1 MFLVYYSCPRCV
13 CGAMD
18 TRSTTNRRLY
28 RFGLFEADVEF
39 GTLTRQGVPV
49 KLQEQPF
56 RILALLLESSGEI
69 LGRDELRK
77 NIWPDGTYVD
87 FDGSLNTAL
96 MKLRA
101 ALNDNA
107 DNPRFIETVPRKGYR
122 FIAPVELC
130 KIESPVISTA
140 IRIEAEEPALN
151 GLEVPLQIEP
161 GSQTQAT
168 PLKRIHERRL
178 GPHWWEALLIL
189 AGVTALLTYGLWPRP
204 EPRVVRVQQLTH
216 SGQVDPWGKLV
227 TDGSRI
233 YFVVRDVTG
242 WNLMQTSVEGGAVQ
256 RTPTPFDNTRIFD
269 LSPDHSQFLIGQL
282 THRGEETALWLWPV
296 QGGAPRRLGDVIAQE
311 AVWSPIGDLIAYV
324 HGESIELT
332 DPEGNHIRELARF
345 HPAPHSLVWSPDGKR
360 LRFTQTNLLEATDSM
375 WEMDLEK
382 STPRRVLPEGQH
394 GPHEGSGTWLG
405 GGNYFAFSSGVDLR
419 ASLAVD
425 TQASLWL
432 MDENRG
438 LYRRHTGEPI
448 QLTRGPIA
456 FDHPNAMRNSSRIFV
471 IGSHNEYQ
479 LLRIDP
485 KTSAKTAMLAE
496 SGATDMDFSLDGQWV
511 VYAARENGTLWKSR
525 IDGSGKVQL
534 TAGATGAFAP
544 HWSPDQKQI
553 LFTGFLL
560 DSQPRLYV
568 VSAEGGSPKSVL
580 PSNNKWAS
588 VSGDWRTDGR
598 QIVLDVEE
606 MESGREP
613 DIRILD
619 LESGKLTKLLD
630 SDGLIEP
637 RWSADGRYIAALNPK
652 KKQVLLYDCKLEKWS
667 VLAEA
672 NFPAALRWSPGGD
685 ALYYQDVDEVEES
698 IFRVPMATREAERV
712 LGLGDLLSTGAARG
726 IFTGLSPDG
735 SVYVTVDHGDVDVY
749 AVDLQLP

>member
-1 MFLVYYSCPRCV
+1 ME
-13 CGAMD
+13 
-18 TRSTTNRRLY
+18 TRSTTNRRVY
-28 RFGLFEADVEF
+28 RFGLFEADLEL
-39 GTLTRQGVPV
+39 GTLTRQGIPV

-56 RILALLLESSGEI
+56 RILALLLEAPGEI
-69 LGRDELRK
+69 LPRDELRK
-77 NIWPDGTYVD
+77 SVWPEGTYVE

-101 ALNDNA
+101 ALNDSA

-122 FIAPVELC
+122 FIAPVEIS
-130 KIESPVISTA
+130 KFESPAITTA
-140 IRIEAEEPALN
+140 IRIETEETTADRQVEPL
-151 GLEVPLQIEP
+151 LVPVHPEP
-161 GSQTQAT
+161 EAT
-168 PLKRIHERRL
+168 RLKKVERRL
-178 GPHWWEALLIL
+178 GPHWWEAVLIL
-189 AGVTALLTYGLWPRP
+189 AGVTALLTYGLWPRA

-269 LSPDHSQFLIGQL
+269 LAPDHSQFLIGQM

-296 QGGAPRRLGDVIAQE
+296 QGGAPRRLGDVVAQE
-311 AVWSPIGDLIAYV
+311 AVWSPLGDLIAYV

-332 DPEGNHIRELARF
+332 DPQGNHVRQLAKF
-345 HPAPHSLVWSPDGKR
+345 HPAPHALVWSPDGKR
-360 LRFTQTNLLEATDSM
+360 LRFTQTNLLEGTDSM
-375 WEMDLEK
+375 WEMGLEQT
-382 STPRRVLPEGQH
+382 TPRRVLPEGQH

-405 GGNYFAFSSGVDLR
+405 GNYFVFSSGVDLR

-425 TQASLWL
+425 TQASLWII
-432 MDENRG
+432 DEKHSFF
-438 LYRRHTGEPI
+438 RRHSGEPI
-448 QLTRGPIA
+448 QLTHGPIA
-456 FDHPNAMRNSSRIFV
+456 FDHPNAMHDSNRLFV

-485 KTSAKTAMLAE
+485 KTSVKTAMLAE

-568 VSAEGGSPKSVL
+568 VSADGGSPKSVL

-598 QIVLDVEE
+598 QIVLDVQEV
-606 MESGREP
+606 ESGREP

-619 LESGKLTKLLD
+619 LETNKLTKLLG

-637 RWSADGRYIAALNPK
+637 RWSADGRYIAALNPT
-652 KKQVLLYDCKLEKWS
+652 KKQVWLYDCRLEKWS
-667 VLAEA
+667 VLSEA
-672 NFPAALRWSPGGD
+672 NFPAALRWSPSGD

-698 IFRVPMATREAERV
+698 IFRVPMATRETERV
-712 LGLGDLLSTGAARG
+712 LGLSDILSLGAARG

-749 AVDLQLP
+749 AVDLKLR

>member
-1 MFLVYYSCPRCV
+1 
-13 CGAMD
+13 MD
-18 TRSTTNRRLY
+18 LRSTPTRRVY
-28 RFGLFEADVEF
+28 RFGLFEADLDF
-39 GTLTRQGVPV
+39 GTLTRQGAPV
-49 KLQEQPF
+49 RLQEQPF
-56 RILALLLESSGEI
+56 RVLALMLEAPGEV
-69 LGRDELRK
+69 LTREELRR
-77 NIWPDGTYVD
+77 NIWPEGTYVE

-107 DNPRFIETVPRKGYR
+107 DNPIFIETVPRKGYR

-130 KIESPVISTA
+130 KLETPSITTA
-140 IRIEAEEPALN
+140 IRIETQPESGVSSEDAVGEALPPKPQ
-151 GLEVPLQIEP
+151 V
-161 GSQTQAT
+161 SQ
-168 PLKRIHERRL
+168 KSRRL
-178 GPHWWEALLIL
+178 GPHWWEALAIL
-189 AGVTALLTYGLWPRP
+189 VGVTALLTYALWPVP
-204 EPRVVRVQQLTH
+204 EPKVVRVQQLTH
-216 SGQVDPWGKLV
+216 SGQIDPWGKLV

-242 WNLMQTSVEGGAVQ
+242 WNLMQTSVEGGSVQ

-296 QGGAPRRLGDVIAQE
+296 QGGAPRRLGDVTAQE
-311 AVWSPIGDLIAYV
+311 AVWSPSGDAIAYV
-324 HGESIELT
+324 EGESIELT
-332 DPEGNHIRELARF
+332 DPEGNHPRELARF
-345 HPAPHSLVWSPDGKR
+345 HPAPHALVWSPDGKR
-360 LRFTQTNLLEATDSM
+360 LRFTQTNLLEGTDSM
-375 WEMDLEK
+375 WEIGLNGA
-382 STPRRVLPEGQH
+382 SPRPVLPEGQN
-394 GPHEGSGTWLG
+394 GPHEGSGTWLA

-425 TQASLWL
+425 TQASLWIIR
-432 MDENRG
+432 ETHG
-438 LYRRHTGEPI
+438 LFGRSSSHPI
-448 QLTRGPIA
+448 QLTMGPIA
-456 FDHPNAMRNSSRIFV
+456 FDHPNAIPNSNRILA

-485 KTSAKTAMLAE
+485 RNNAKTAMLAE

-560 DSQPRLYV
+560 DRQPRLYV
-568 VSAEGGSPKSVL
+568 VSAQGGTPQSVL

-598 QIVLDVEE
+598 QIVLDVQE
-606 MESGREP
+606 MESGRDP

-619 LESGKLTKLLD
+619 LETGKLTKLLG
-630 SDGLIEP
+630 SEGLIEP
-637 RWSADGRYIAALNPK
+637 RWSADGHYIAALNPK
-652 KKQVLLYDCKLEKWS
+652 KKQVFVYDCHLQKWS
-667 VLAEA
+667 VLSEA
-672 NFPAALRWSPGGD
+672 NFPEALRWSPSGD

-698 IFRVPMATREAERV
+698 IFRVPMATRETERV
-712 LGLGDLLSTGAARG
+712 VRLGDLLSAGAARCM
-726 IFTGLSPDG
+726 FTGLSPDG

-749 AVDLQLP
+749 SVDVKTP

>member
-1 MFLVYYSCPRCV
+1 M
-13 CGAMD
+13 A
-18 TRSTTNRRLY
+18 TRSTQIRRVY
-28 RFGLFEADVEF
+28 RFGLFEADLDL
-39 GTLTRQGVPV
+39 GTLTRQGAPV

-56 RILALLLESSGEI
+56 RILALLLESSGEV
-69 LGRDELRK
+69 LTREELRK
-77 NIWPDGTYVD
+77 KIWPEGTYVE
-87 FDGSLNTAL
+87 FDGSMNTAL

-101 ALNDNA
+101 ALNDSA
-107 DNPRFIETVPRKGYR
+107 ENPLFIETVPRKGYR

-130 KIESPVISTA
+130 QLETPAITTA
-140 IRIEAEEPALN
+140 IRIEGQEKALDE
-151 GLEVPLQIEP
+151 LEVPLREAP
-161 GSQTQAT
+161 PPESKVVRKKTAD
-168 PLKRIHERRL
+168 KRL
-178 GPHWWEALLIL
+178 GPHWWEALAIL
-189 AGVTALLTYGLWPRP
+189 AGVTALLTYGLWPQP
-204 EPRVVRVQQLTH
+204 QPRVIRVRQLTH

-242 WNLMQTSVEGGAVQ
+242 WNLMQTSVEGGSIQ

-269 LSPDHSQFLIGQL
+269 LSPDHSEFLIGQL

-296 QGGAPRRLGDVIAQE
+296 QGGAPRRLGDVTAQE
-311 AVWSPIGDLIAYV
+311 AVWSPLGDLIAYV
-324 HGESIELT
+324 QGESILLT
-332 DPEGNHIRELARF
+332 DPQGSHMRELARF
-345 HPAPHSLVWSPDGKR
+345 HPAPHAVVWSPDGKR
-360 LRFTQTNLLEATDSM
+360 LRFTQTNLLEGTDSM
-375 WEMDLEK
+375 WEMSLDRSAL
-382 STPRRVLPEGQH
+382 RRVLPEGQN
-394 GPHEGSGTWLG
+394 GPHEGSGTWLA

-425 TQASLWL
+425 TQASLWIIE
-432 MDENRG
+432 ENRG
-438 LYRRHTGEPI
+438 LFRRSSSKPI
-448 QLTRGPIA
+448 QLTTGPIA
-456 FDHPNAMRNSSRIFV
+456 FDHPNAIPNSNRILA

-485 KTSAKTAMLAE
+485 KTNRKTAMLAE

-544 HWSPDQKQI
+544 HWSPDQTQI

-560 DSQPRLYV
+560 DRQPRLYI
-568 VSAEGGSPKSVL
+568 VSAQGGSPQSVL

-598 QIVLDVEE
+598 QIVLDVQE

-619 LESGKLTKLLD
+619 LETKKVTKLLG
-630 SDGLIEP
+630 SEGLIEP

-652 KKQVLLYDCKLEKWS
+652 KKQVYVYDCKLEKWS
-667 VLAEA
+667 VLSEA
-672 NFPAALRWSPGGD
+672 NFPATLRWSPSGD

-698 IFRVPMATREAERV
+698 IFRVRMATRETERV
-712 LGLGDLLSTGAARG
+712 VRLGDLLSSGAARCM
-726 IFTGLSPDG
+726 FTGLSPDG
-735 SVYVTVDHGDVDVY
+735 SVYVTVDHGDVDIY
-749 AVDLQLP
+749 SVDLKIP

>member
-1 MFLVYYSCPRCV
+1 GSMQ
-13 CGAMD
+13 
-18 TRSTTNRRLY
+18 TKSTTNRRLY
-28 RFGLFEADVEF
+28 RFGLFEADLDL
-39 GTLTRQGVPV
+39 GTLTRQGLPV

-69 LGRDELRK
+69 VGREDLRK
-77 NIWPDGTYVD
+77 KIWPDGTYVE

-101 ALNDNA
+101 ALNDSA

-122 FIAPVELC
+122 FIAPAELAHVDAPS
-130 KIESPVISTA
+130 ITTE
-140 IRIEAEEPALN
+140 IRIESQEQILDDPDAAIRRITPSS
-151 GLEVPLQIEP
+151 VPSERTHTESREKRRGFP
-161 GSQTQAT
+161 WW
-168 PLKRIHERRL
+168 PL
-178 GPHWWEALLIL
+178 LLVS
-189 AGVTALLTYGLWPRP
+189 GVIGMSIYGFWPRP
-204 EPRVVRVQQLTH
+204 EPYVMRVQQLSH

-269 LSPDHSQFLIGQL
+269 LSPNHSQFLIGQL
-282 THRGEETALWLWPV
+282 THRGEETPLWLWPV
-296 QGGAPRRLGDVIAQE
+296 QGGAPRRLGDVIAQD
-311 AVWSPIGDLIAYV
+311 AVWSPNGEQIAYV
-324 HGESIELT
+324 HGNSILLT
-332 DPEGNHIRELARF
+332 DSQGLHSRELAKF
-345 HPAPHSLVWSPDGKR
+345 QSAPHSLVWSPDGKR
-360 LRFTQTNLLEATDSM
+360 LRFTQANLLEGADSM
-375 WEMDLEK
+375 LEV
-382 STPRRVLPEGQH
+382 SLDQGRPRRVLPEGPR

-405 GGNYFAFSSGVDLR
+405 DGKYFAFSSGVDLR

-425 TQASLWL
+425 SQASLWII
-432 MDENRG
+432 DENRG
-438 LYRRHTGEPI
+438 FFSRHAREPI

-456 FDHPNAMRNSSRIFV
+456 FDHPSALHDSSRIFA

-511 VYAARENGTLWKSR
+511 VYAARETGTLWKSR

-544 HWSPDQKQI
+544 QWSPDQKQI

-568 VSAEGGSPKSVL
+568 VSAEGGSPRSVL

-588 VSGDWRTDGR
+588 VSGDWRTDGK
-598 QIVLDVEE
+598 QIVLDVQEE
-606 MESGREP
+606 ESGKEP
-613 DIRILD
+613 EIRILD
-619 LESGKLTKLLD
+619 IESGNLKKVPG
-630 SDGLIEP
+630 SEGLVVP
-637 RWSADGRYIAALNPK
+637 RWSADARYIAALNPD
-652 KKQVLLYDCKLEKWS
+652 KKQVWLYDSKTQKWS
-667 VLAEA
+667 IVAEA
-672 NFPAALRWSPGGD
+672 KFPSALRWSPNSD
-685 ALYYQDVDEVEES
+685 AIYFQDVDDVGES
-698 IFRVPMATREAERV
+698 IFRVPLSTLKSERV
-712 LGLGDLLSTGAARG
+712 LSLGDLLSLGATRG

-749 AVDLQLP
+749 AVDVKLP

>member
-1 MFLVYYSCPRCV
+1 
-13 CGAMD
+13 MD
-18 TRSTTNRRLY
+18 IRSTQTRRIY
-28 RFGLFEADVEF
+28 RFGLFEADLDLS
-39 GTLTRQGVPV
+39 TLTRQGVPV

-56 RILALLLESSGEI
+56 RILALLIESAGEV
-69 LGRDELRK
+69 LTREELRK
-77 NIWPDGTYVD
+77 RIWPEGTYVE
-87 FDGSLNTAL
+87 FDGSMNTAL

-107 DNPRFIETVPRKGYR
+107 ENPIFIETVPRKGYR

-130 KIESPVISTA
+130 KAETPAITTA
-140 IRIEAEEPALN
+140 IRIEAQPGMLEDLEAP
-151 GLEVPLQIEP
+151 GREVPAREHKAEP
-161 GSQTQAT
+161 SGGS
-168 PLKRIHERRL
+168 ERRL
-178 GPHWWEALLIL
+178 RLHWWEALAIAGAL
-189 AGVTALLTYGLWPRP
+189 AALVAYGLWPRP
-204 EPRVVRVQQLTH
+204 QPRVERVQQLTH

-242 WNLMQTSVEGGAVQ
+242 WNLMQTSVEGGSIQ

-296 QGGAPRRLGDVIAQE
+296 QGGAPRRLGDVTAQE
-311 AVWSPIGDLIAYV
+311 AVWSPTGELIAYV
-324 HGESIELT
+324 EGESIQLT
-332 DPEGNHIRELARF
+332 DPQGSHVRQLARF
-345 HPAPHSLVWSPDGKR
+345 HPAPHALVWSPDGKR
-360 LRFTQTNLLEATDSM
+360 LRFTQTNLLEGTDSM
-375 WEMDLEK
+375 WEMSLEGG
-382 STPRRVLPEGQH
+382 SLRRVLPEGQN
-394 GPHEGSGTWLG
+394 GPHEGSGTWLAG
-405 GGNYFAFSSGVDLR
+405 GSYFAFSSGVDLR

-432 MDENRG
+432 IQETRG
-438 LYRRHTGEPI
+438 LFRRSSTKPI
-448 QLTRGPIA
+448 QLTMGPIA
-456 FDHPNAMRNSSRIFV
+456 FDHPNAIPNTNRILA

-485 KTSAKTAMLAE
+485 RTGAKTAMLAE

-534 TAGATGAFAP
+534 TAAATGAFAP

-560 DSQPRLYV
+560 DRQPRLYV
-568 VSAEGGSPKSVL
+568 VSAQGGTPQSVL

-598 QIVLDVEE
+598 QIVLDVQEV
-606 MESGREP
+606 ESGREP

-619 LESGKLTKLLD
+619 LDTNKLTKLLG
-630 SDGLIEP
+630 SEGLIEP

-652 KKQVLLYDCKLEKWS
+652 QKQVYVYDCKLEKWS
-667 VLAEA
+667 VLSEA
-672 NFPAALRWSPGGD
+672 NFPATLRWSPSGD

-698 IFRVPMATREAERV
+698 IFRVPMATRETERV
-712 LGLGDLLSTGAARG
+712 VRLGDLLSSGAARCM
-726 IFTGLSPDG
+726 FTGLSPDG

-749 AVDLQLP
+749 SIDLKIP

>member
-1 MFLVYYSCPRCV
+1 
-13 CGAMD
+13 MD
-18 TRSTTNRRLY
+18 TRSTPIRRLY
-28 RFGLFEADVEF
+28 RFGLFEADLDL
-39 GTLTRQGVPV
+39 GTLARQGVPV

-69 LGRDELRK
+69 LTREELRK
-77 NIWPDGTYVD
+77 KIWPDGTYVE
-87 FDGSLNTAL
+87 FDGSMNTAL

-101 ALNDNA
+101 ALNDSA
-107 DNPRFIETVPRKGYR
+107 DNPLFIETVPRKGYR
-122 FIAPVELC
+122 FIAPAELC
-130 KIESPVISTA
+130 KVESPAITTA
-140 IRIEAEEPALN
+140 IRIETEEQALED
-151 GLEVPLQIEP
+151 LEVPLHIDTTSPQRPPARKEI
-161 GSQTQAT
+161 SD
-168 PLKRIHERRL
+168 RRL
-178 GPHWWEALLIL
+178 GPHWWEALMIL
-189 AGVTALLTYGLWPRP
+189 VGVTALLTYGLWPRP
-204 EPRVVRVQQLTH
+204 EARVVRVRQLTH

-242 WNLMQTSVEGGAVQ
+242 WNLMQTSVEGGTIQ

-269 LSPDHSQFLIGQL
+269 LSPDHSEFLIGQL

-296 QGGAPRRLGDVIAQE
+296 QGGAPRRLGDVTAQE
-311 AVWSPIGDLIAYV
+311 AVWSPKGDLIAYV
-324 HGESIELT
+324 EGESIQLT
-332 DPEGNHIRELARF
+332 DAQGNHVRELARF

-360 LRFTQTNLLEATDSM
+360 LRFTQTNLLEGTDSM
-375 WEMDLEK
+375 WEMDLDRG
-382 STPRRVLPEGQH
+382 SPRRVLPEGQH
-394 GPHEGSGTWLG
+394 GPHEGSGTWLAG
-405 GGNYFAFSSGVDLR
+405 GKYFAFSSGVDLR

-425 TQASLWL
+425 TQASLWI
-432 MDENRG
+432 MEENRG
-438 LYRRHTGEPI
+438 LFGRHTGSPI
-448 QLTRGPIA
+448 QLTAGPIA
-456 FDHPNAMRNSSRIFV
+456 FDHPNAIPNGSRIFA

-598 QIVLDVEE
+598 QIVLDVQE
-606 MESGREP
+606 MESSREP

-667 VLAEA
+667 VLSEA

-698 IFRVPMATREAERV
+698 IYRVPMATRETERV
-712 LGLGDLLSTGAARG
+712 VRLGDLLSSGAARG
-726 IFTGLSPDG
+726 MFTGLSPDG

-749 AVDLQLP
+749 AVDLKLP

>member
-1 MFLVYYSCPRCV
+1 
-13 CGAMD
+13 MD
-18 TRSTTNRRLY
+18 TRSTANRRLY
-28 RFGLFEADVEF
+28 RFGLFEADLDL
-39 GTLTRQGVPV
+39 GILTRQGTVV

-69 LGRDELRK
+69 LSRDELRK
-77 NIWPDGTYVD
+77 SIWPDGTYVE

-101 ALNDNA
+101 ALNDSA

-130 KIESPVISTA
+130 SVDSPGITTA
-140 IRIEAEEPALN
+140 IRIEAEESELQDLGIPAAQR
-151 GLEVPLQIEP
+151 ETSSP
-161 GSQTQAT
+161 GEQAA
-168 PLKRIHERRL
+168 HRRL
-178 GPHWWEALLIL
+178 GPQWLGALLTL
-189 AGVTALLTYGLWPRP
+189 VGVAALLTYSLWPRP
-204 EPRVVRVQQLTH
+204 EPRVLRVQQLTH

-233 YFVVRDVTG
+233 FFVVRDVTG

-311 AVWSPIGDLIAYV
+311 AVWSPTGNLIAYV
-324 HGESIELT
+324 HGESIQLS
-332 DPEGNHIRELARF
+332 DPQGNHVRELAHF
-345 HPAPHSLVWSPDGKR
+345 HPAPHALVWSPDGKR
-360 LRFTQTNLLEATDSM
+360 LRFTQTNLLEGTDSM
-375 WEMDLEK
+375 WEMGLEQ

-425 TQASLWL
+425 TQASLWI

-438 LYRRHTGEPI
+438 LFRRHTGEPV
-448 QLTRGPIA
+448 QLTSGPIA
-456 FDHPNAMRNSSRIFV
+456 FDHPNAANDSNRIFV

-485 KTSAKTAMLAE
+485 KSSAKTAMLAE

-553 LFTGFLL
+553 LFTGFLI

-568 VSAEGGSPKSVL
+568 VSADGGSPKPVL

-598 QIVLDVEE
+598 QIVLDVQEV
-606 MESGREP
+606 ESGREP

-619 LESGKLTKLLD
+619 LETNKLTKLLG

-637 RWSADGRYIAALNPK
+637 RWSADGRYIAALSPK
-652 KKQVLLYDCKLEKWS
+652 TKQVWLYDCKLNKWS

-672 NFPAALRWSPGGD
+672 NFPSALRWSPGGD
-685 ALYYQDVDEVEES
+685 ALYFQDVDEVEES
-698 IFRVPMATREAERV
+698 IFRVPMATRETERV
-712 LGLGDLLSTGAARG
+712 LGLGDLLSLGAARG

-749 AVDLQLP
+749 AVDLKLP

>member
-1 MFLVYYSCPRCV
+1 
-13 CGAMD
+13 MD
-18 TRSTTNRRLY
+18 VKATTKRRVY
-28 RFGLFEADVEF
+28 RFGLFEADLEL
-39 GTLTRQGVPV
+39 GTLTRQATPV

-69 LGRDELRK
+69 VSRDDLRRS
-77 NIWPDGTYVD
+77 IWPEGTYVD

-101 ALNDNA
+101 ALNDTA

-122 FIAPVELC
+122 FIAPVELS
-130 KIESPVISTA
+130 KMDAPVITTA
-140 IRIEAEEPALN
+140 IRIETESGTALN
-151 GLEVPLQIEP
+151 ETVAVGPPVPAAAPQGKP
-161 GSQTQAT
+161 R
-168 PLKRIHERRL
+168 KERRL

-189 AGVTALLTYGLWPRP
+189 VGVTAFLTYGLWPRA
-204 EPRVVRVQQLTH
+204 EPRVLRVQQLTH

-242 WNLMQTSVEGGAVQ
+242 WNLMQTSVEGGTIQ

-269 LSPDHSQFLIGQL
+269 LSPDHSEFLIGQL

-311 AVWSPIGDLIAYV
+311 AVCSPVGDLIAYV
-324 HGESIELT
+324 HDESIELT
-332 DPEGNHIRELARF
+332 DPQGNHVRELARF
-345 HPAPHSLVWSPDGKR
+345 HPAPHALVWSPDGKR
-360 LRFTQTNLLEATDSM
+360 LRFTQTNLLEGTDSM
-375 WEMDLEK
+375 WEIGLEQPPN
-382 STPRRVLPEGQH
+382 PRRVLPEGQH

-405 GGNYFAFSSGVDLR
+405 DGNYFAFSSGVDLR

-425 TQASLWL
+425 TQASLWI
-432 MDENRG
+432 MDETRG
-438 LYRRHTGEPI
+438 LFRRHTGQPI
-448 QLTRGPIA
+448 QLTKGPIA
-456 FDHPNAMRNSSRIFV
+456 FDHPNALQNGKRIFA

-525 IDGSGKVQL
+525 IDGGNKVQL

-568 VSAEGGSPKSVL
+568 VSADGGAPKSVL

-598 QIVLDVEE
+598 QIVLDVQE
-606 MESGREP
+606 MESNREP
-613 DIRILD
+613 DIRIFD
-619 LESGKLTKLLD
+619 LESNKLTKLLD

-637 RWSADGRYIAALNPK
+637 RWSADGRYIAALDPT
-652 KKQVLLYDCKLEKWS
+652 KKQVWVYDCRREHWS

-672 NFPAALRWSPGGD
+672 NFPSALRWSPSGD
-685 ALYYQDVDEVEES
+685 ALYFQDVDEVEES
-698 IFRVPMATREAERV
+698 IFRVPMANRETSRV
-712 LGLGDLLSTGAARG
+712 LGLGDVLSAGAARA

-735 SVYVTVDHGDVDVY
+735 SMYVTVDHGDVDVY
-749 AVDLQLP
+749 AVDLALP